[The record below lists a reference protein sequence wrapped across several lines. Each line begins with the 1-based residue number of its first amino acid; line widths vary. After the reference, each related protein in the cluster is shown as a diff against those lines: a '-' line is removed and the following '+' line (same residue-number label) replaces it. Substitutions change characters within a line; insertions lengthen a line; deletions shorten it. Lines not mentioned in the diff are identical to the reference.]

1 MDKYEIKDGEWKVK
15 TAQQQPVSQEPEAP
29 QYQDDEGSG
38 WFGDNQTAIRSLNI
52 DRAKQIFTLVY
63 GDGSST
69 EGQWVQYL
77 RNSIQA
83 FQYLDADY
91 AANIQAVIEDLD
103 ELRVANLN
111 HLKAME
117 REKAPGQFNMGT
129 FDPSGGNKKPS
140 KTVKPGAPRQSSG
153 RSQRTPSF

>member
-15 TAQQQPVSQEPEAP
+15 TAQQQPVSQEPASP
-29 QYQDDEGSG
+29 QYDTS
-38 WFGDNQTAIRSLNI
+38 WLADNQTAIRSLNL

-69 EGQWVQYL
+69 EGQWLNYL

-91 AANIQAVIEDLD
+91 AKNIQAVIEDF
-103 ELRVANLN
+103 EEVREENLRI
-111 HLKAME
+111 LKEME
-117 REKAPGQFNMGT
+117 MEKAPGKFDMGT
-129 FDPSGGNKKPS
+129 FDPSGGSKKPS
-140 KTVKPGAPRQSSG
+140 KTVKPGAARQSSG

>member
-15 TAQQQPVSQEPEAP
+15 TAQQQPVSQEPESP
-29 QYQDDEGSG
+29 QYDTS
-38 WFGDNQTAIRSLNI
+38 WFADNQTAIRYLNL

-63 GDGSST
+63 GEGSST
-69 EGQWVQYL
+69 EGQWIQYL
-77 RNSIQA
+77 KNSIKA

-91 AANIQAVIEDLD
+91 AKNIQAVIEDF
-103 ELRVANLN
+103 EEVREANLRI
-111 HLKAME
+111 LKEME
-117 REKAPGQFNMGT
+117 MEKAPGKFDMGT
-129 FDPSGGNKKPS
+129 FDPSGGSKKPS